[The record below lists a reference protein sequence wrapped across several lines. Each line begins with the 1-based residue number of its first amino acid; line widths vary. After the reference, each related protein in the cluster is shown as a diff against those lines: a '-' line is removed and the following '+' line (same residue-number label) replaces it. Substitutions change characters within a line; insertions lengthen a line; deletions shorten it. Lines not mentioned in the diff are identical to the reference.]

1 MCELCSH
8 VARTLILVL
17 TGVSRD
23 ISLLNPETK
32 IAIKTNFQ
40 PAVLSDPKRNEI
52 FSFEANIT
60 HTYETV
66 LPRNQFSLKYASF
79 VFNFL
84 LTGNE
89 LNKFFHFGF

>member
-1 MCELCSH
+1 M
-8 VARTLILVL
+8 
-17 TGVSRD
+17 
-23 ISLLNPETK
+23 
-32 IAIKTNFQ
+32 AIKTNFQ
-40 PAVLSDPKRNEI
+40 QAVLSDPKRNKVKKMRNFFAWSEI
-52 FSFEANIT
+52 FSFEAKIT